1 MNGRCF
7 HGTDGGCA
15 YCRAI
20 VIADEG
26 PDPLTSGELALI
38 PCHTGR
44 AASSCGAC
52 AAAIEVGR

>member
-1 MNGRCF
+1 MNGTCW
-7 HGTDGGCA
+7 HGTPGGCA

-20 VIADEG
+20 DPADEG

-38 PCHTGR
+38 PCHTGP

-52 AAAIEVGR
+52 TAAREATW